1 MFMFK
6 VSDHSD
12 FENIGCFVF
21 PGQLFFYCVLCLDMT
36 APAPHQPLHSAHAH
50 EAFGTRDGDCQLM
63 ER

>member
-1 MFMFK
+1 MFK

-21 PGQLFFYCVLCLDMT
+21 PGQLFFIVFCVCLDMT
-36 APAPHQPLHSAHAH
+36 TPAPAPHQPLHSAH